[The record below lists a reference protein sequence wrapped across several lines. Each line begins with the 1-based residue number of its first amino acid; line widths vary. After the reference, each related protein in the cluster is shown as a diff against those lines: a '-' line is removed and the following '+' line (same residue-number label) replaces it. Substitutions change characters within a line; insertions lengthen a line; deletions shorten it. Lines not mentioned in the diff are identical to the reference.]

1 MNSDLYLKTF
11 FSIGVDNLSLCVF
24 DGIKNKIFE
33 KKTLINKNIEK
44 KKLDELYE
52 EFLGANILKVE
63 KKFINL

>member
-44 KKLDELYE
+44 KKI
-52 EFLGANILKVE
+52 G
-63 KKFINL
+63 